1 MSSRRK
7 SLAVRSVVYFHGR
20 QVEDRVFPRDEKP
33 VSFGEKG
40 RVVLPNPRNADE
52 FLSFLWCGDDL
63 VMVRDSAGEHHKVLP
78 GRALRV
84 KRGAIDVEL
93 SLVPQYR
100 LPRSALLGEG
110 DLLLAVAILAMTV
123 FALQVEL
130 VMSFFVGPGPS
141 EVRVQP
147 TPELIARLLRS
158 DLDGE
163 ESGHLA
169 ERQRGATEGE
179 RNPSFYLPAGGEGPT
194 EQLDGSREEGQAPL
208 DLARKPGG
216 GESPAGLDLPSIE
229 QGPPLASPGEP
240 DEGDS
245 LWVVEAGEEVAGEAP
260 AEIGW
265 GFQDWYQTIDE
276 RTQEIY
282 DEIQRTQALLEI
294 DPEDSW
300 ALSHLGYYQYLADD
314 YQACLATYERF
325 VELYPDLA
333 AGYNNLALV
342 YKRLGDYLVEESF
355 YLRALALDAE
365 DTFVLNNLA
374 VNLAHQKRFEEALAI
389 MNELALA
396 EPQDAYSDLHRS
408 KIHAAMGQS
417 EEALAYLESALK
429 GASELDTL
437 HHIEFRQ
444 DIRVDP
450 AFDPIRRER
459 RFTTLLVRYYGTR
472 AQSLLGGV

>member
-7 SLAVRSVVYFHGR
+7 SLALRSVVYFHGQ
-20 QVEDRVFPRDEKP
+20 QVEDRVFPREEKS

-40 RVVLPNPRNADE
+40 SVVLPNPRNAEE

-63 VMVRDSAGEHHKVLP
+63 VMVRDSAGEHHKVVL
-78 GRALRV
+78 GSALRV
-84 KRGAIDVEL
+84 SRGDIDVEL

-130 VMSFFVGPGPS
+130 VMSFFASPGPS

-163 ESGHLA
+163 ESGALA
-169 ERQRGATEGE
+169 ERQQGATEGE

-194 EQLDGSREEGQAPL
+194 EQLDGSWEEGQAPL

-216 GESPAGLDLPSIE
+216 GESPAGLEVPSIE
-229 QGPPLASPGEP
+229 QGAPLASPSEP
-240 DEGDS
+240 GEGDS
-245 LWVVEAGEEVAGEAP
+245 LWVVEAEDKGTGEAP

-265 GFQDWYQTIDE
+265 GFQDWYETIDE

-282 DEIQRTQALLEI
+282 DEIQRTQALLKI

-314 YQACLATYERF
+314 SQACLATYERF

-389 MNELALA
+389 MNELALSEA
-396 EPQDAYSDLHRS
+396 QDAYSDLHRS

-417 EEALAYLESALK
+417 EQAFAYLESALK

-450 AFDPIRRER
+450 AFDPIRQER
-459 RFTTLLVRYYGTR
+459 RFRSLLVRYYGTR
-472 AQSLLGGV
+472 AQSLLGGG